1 MYMDTFDKIVCTAI
15 ILFVLVFC
23 GWIGADIKFKYE
35 NPHYEI
41 ITVKEKTV
49 GISKDKSSYLV
60 YTENEVYEIR
70 DLLFVGFFTSSDV
83 FNSLEVG
90 KTYKVYTRGRRFPL
104 FSNYKNILEVK
115 EE

>member
-1 MYMDTFDKIVCTAI
+1 MDTFDKIAWSALGI
-15 ILFVLVFC
+15 FVVGLLVY
-23 GWIGADIKFKYE
+23 IGVEIGFTYE
-35 NPHYEI
+35 NPHYET

-49 GISKDKSSYLV
+49 GISAQEPSYLI
-60 YTENEVYEIR
+60 YTDTEVYKIK
-70 DLLFVGFFTSSDV
+70 DMLFVGFFRSSDV

-90 KTYKVYTRGRRFPL
+90 KTYKVYVRGRRFPL